1 MDGDTKECLNL
12 IDSIRINWHNL
23 PGIIL
28 CCVIGAAAILV
39 ADFVPLGAVA
49 VAIVLG
55 ILVGNLIRPG
65 AIFQGGITYSE
76 RPVLSFA
83 IALMGVNLNFLILRE
98 LGIRSLFLIIAAMA
112 VTILSSL
119 FLARFLRTDRKL
131 ALLLGI
137 GNGVCGSS
145 AIAATEGIIGADK
158 EQVGLSVA
166 IVNFLGTIGIFLL
179 PYLGVGILHFTDL
192 NSGLLIGNTLQA
204 VGQVVAAGFSVGDT
218 AGQTAT
224 LVKMGRILM
233 LTPVILILIGSF
245 AGGKTSRGK
254 GNKKAGMPLFIV
266 GFFLFSLIP
275 TLGLFPEGAIH
286 VISRISHYAL
296 ILAMAGIGLRIT
308 FSSILRN
315 GKEALVLGGLVFVVQ
330 IVFTTAMV
338 FWFFS

>member
-1 MDGDTKECLNL
+1 MSGFQPTW
-12 IDSIRINWHNL
+12 RNL
-23 PGIIL
+23 PGITL

-39 ADFVPLGAVA
+39 AGYVPLGAVA
-49 VAIVLG
+49 VAIILG

-65 AIFQGGITYSE
+65 AIFQRGITFGE
-76 RPVLSFA
+76 KQVLSFA

-98 LGIRSLFLIIAAMA
+98 LGLHSLLLIGVALA

-119 FLARFLRTDRKL
+119 FLARLLRIDRKL

-166 IVNFLGTIGIFLL
+166 IVNFLGTLGIFLL
-179 PYLGVGILHFTDL
+179 PYLGAGLLHFTEL

-204 VGQVVAAGFSVGDT
+204 VGQVVASGFSIGDT

-233 LTPVILILIGSF
+233 LTPVILILIASF
-245 AGGKTSRGK
+245 GDRKTSRGK
-254 GNKKAGMPLFIV
+254 GDKKAGMPLFIV

-275 TLGLFPEGAIH
+275 TLGLLPEGPFT
-286 VISRISHYAL
+286 SS
-296 ILAMAGIGLRIT
+296 AGSVAT
-308 FSSILRN
+308 P
-315 GKEALVLGGLVFVVQ
+315 
-330 IVFTTAMV
+330 
-338 FWFFS
+338 

>member
-1 MDGDTKECLNL
+1 LNDAIRKTKQ
-12 IDSIRINWHNL
+12 SI
-23 PGIIL
+23 PGITL
-28 CCVIGAAAILV
+28 CCAIGAVAILV
-39 ADFVPLGAVA
+39 AAYVPLGAVA
-49 VAIVLG
+49 VAIILG

-65 AIFQGGITYSE
+65 AVFQGGITYSE
-76 RPVLSFA
+76 RQVLSFA

-98 LGIRSLFLIIAAMA
+98 LGYRSLLLIVAAMA

-119 FLARFLRTDRKL
+119 FLARFLRIDRKL

-179 PYLGVGILHFTDL
+179 PYLGVGIMHFTDL

-218 AGQTAT
+218 TGQTAT

-233 LTPVILILIGSF
+233 LTPVILILIASF
-245 AGGKTSRGK
+245 ADRKGSRGK
-254 GNKKAGMPLFIV
+254 GTKKAGMPLFIV

-275 TLGLFPEGAIH
+275 TLGLLPEGAIH
-286 VISRISHYAL
+286 IISLISRYTL

-330 IVFTTAMV
+330 IVFSTTMV